1 MNFND
6 LSLAERLVAEQAVLN
21 LQTLNTAC
29 DNAADGTV
37 LAIAETLAVEQGRE
51 FTRKTLQM
59 SIAAQVKTVE
69 EKFAPRTCQCG
80 MKKAHHGRKIREQ
93 MTSAGEVRLSR
104 IADSDPIRIFCSDP
118 SVSVPSHL
126 GKLPSERHVLPLL

>member
-51 FTRKTLQM
+51 LTRKTLQM

-69 EKFAPRTCQCG
+69 KKFAPPDLPVRNEEGSPRPKDSRTNDVCW
-80 MKKAHHGRKIREQ
+80 R
-93 MTSAGEVRLSR
+93 SSFV
-104 IADSDPIRIFCSDP
+104 ADR
-118 SVSVPSHL
+118 
-126 GKLPSERHVLPLL
+126 RQ

>member
-51 FTRKTLQM
+51 LTRKTLQM

-69 EKFAPRTCQCG
+69 KKFAPRTCQCG

-93 MTSAGEVRLSR
+93 MTSAG
-104 IADSDPIRIFCSDP
+104 
-118 SVSVPSHL
+118 
-126 GKLPSERHVLPLL
+126 